1 MADFPGFPRGLRF
14 TPVPN
19 LFLTAL
25 LPQIQDPAELQVSL
39 ALFRL
44 LYEKKGQPRQVAL
57 GELAADPALA
67 EALGGGKSRLVGMA
81 ALRRG
86 LALAVGRG
94 TFLER
99 GGAYLLNDEAGRR
112 ALGEAPTEGK
122 SPGETLEPEMAPT
135 ASDRPNIFRLYE
147 ENIGQLTPILAQEL
161 AEAEGRYP
169 APWLEEAFKEAV
181 DLNKRNWRYISRIL
195 ERWAAEGKG
204 HGEARRHPEEDPQKY
219 FKGKYG
225 RIVRR

>member
-67 EALGGGKSRLVGMA
+67 EALGSPASGMA

-86 LALAVGRG
+86 LALAVARG
-94 TFLER
+94 AFLEKNSL
-99 GGAYLLNDEAGRR
+99 YLLNDEAGRR
-112 ALGEAPTEGK
+112 ALGEAPAEGK

-135 ASDRPNIFRLYE
+135 SAERPNIFRLYE
-147 ENIGQLTPILAQEL
+147 ENIGMLTPILAQEL
-161 AEAEGRYP
+161 AEAEALYP
-169 APWLEEAFKEAV
+169 APWLEEAFQEAV

-225 RIVRR
+225 RIVRH